1 MHKQS
6 KNIPKYDLLVEKG
19 MQKYSIKNSGLSK
32 REINNAQL
40 FKKEFTNYRSPCWPY
55 SYHLLQITL

>member
-6 KNIPKYDLLVEKG
+6 KNIPKDYWKIIHVEIG
-19 MQKYSIKNSGLSK
+19 MQKQSIKNSGLSK

-40 FKKEFTNYRSPCWPY
+40 CKKEFTNYRSPWPY
-55 SYHLLQITL
+55 NYHLLQ